1 MLGGVFEGSGRK
13 APPVVLICR
22 SGKRYEEA
30 GNRLIG
36 KNFNRVYNIE

>member
-1 MLGGVFEGSGRK
+1 MLGGVFEGSEHN
-13 APPVVLICR
+13 AVPTLLICR